1 MEKPTA
7 SELVKKLAK
16 GEISRR
22 EFDLF
27 LEALDDKSQAENLD
41 KGFWGLFAQFLTKGK
56 SDEQNDDTSK
66 NSNTL

>member
-16 GEISRR
+16 GEISRK

-27 LEALDDKSQAENLD
+27 LEVLDDKSQAENLD
-41 KGFWGLFAQFLTKGK
+41 QGFWVLFSQFLNDSK
-56 SDEQNDDTSK
+56 SDERKDEKIK